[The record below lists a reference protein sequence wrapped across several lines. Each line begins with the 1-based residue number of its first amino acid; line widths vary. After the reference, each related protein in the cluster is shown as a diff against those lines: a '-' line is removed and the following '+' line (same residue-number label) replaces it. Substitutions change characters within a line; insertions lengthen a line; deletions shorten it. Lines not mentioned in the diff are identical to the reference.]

1 MGAGGP
7 GSRFRVPLT
16 LPSRVCRVRMAAAP
30 LLCRARKEER
40 SREMLVS
47 WSISEL
53 AVVSESKL
61 PPPVQPSWLHLPETA

>member
-7 GSRFRVPLT
+7 GSRFRLPLT
-16 LPSRVCRVRMAAAP
+16 LPPRHCRVRVAAAP
-30 LLCRARKEER
+30 LPCRARKEER

-47 WSISEL
+47 WSMAAAVTESE
-53 AVVSESKL
+53 L